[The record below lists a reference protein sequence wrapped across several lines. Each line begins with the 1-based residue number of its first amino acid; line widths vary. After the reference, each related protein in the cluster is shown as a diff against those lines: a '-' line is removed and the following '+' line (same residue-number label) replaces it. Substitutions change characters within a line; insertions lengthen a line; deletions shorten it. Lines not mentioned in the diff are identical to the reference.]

1 VADPLGSVVARAL
14 GLRVEVLSD
23 PTGRGFGGLAGL
35 ALRENPLRAHLVV
48 SRVLA
53 KHIAAP
59 AATVVGAARDL
70 AALVAA
76 ALRAGPPPLV
86 LGFAETA
93 TGLGLAVADALG
105 AAVAG
110 HSTRRPGPALLG
122 FREEHSHAADQTLQL
137 PRAAFDDPAPLVLVD
152 DELTTGATALN
163 VVAALH
169 GIAPRDSYVIATLLD
184 LRPEG
189 ARAAFAERAGRLG
202 VRVEVVALLDGVL
215 RLPDDVLARAA
226 LARAVLARAV
236 LARQALAAPAV
247 APPAPVAAVVGHPG
261 GLAGPAS
268 ARLGLDPAAR
278 AAMAAGAGDLARA
291 LPLSGPATLVLG
303 TEELMAPAVLLAVA
317 LGPGAVV
324 QSTTRSPVL
333 ALDLDGYAVRRVL
346 TAPAPDDPTRATRV
360 HNLGDPLCPG
370 GSPAYDDVV
379 LLVDTPVA
387 AALPLAEVLR
397 GEARGAVRVVTP

>member
-1 VADPLGSVVARAL
+1 MAHPLGSVVARAL

-110 HSTRRPGPALLG
+110 HSTRRPGPALLD

-215 RLPDDVLARAA
+215 RLPDDVLARA
-226 LARAVLARAV
+226 VLARAV

-247 APPAPVAAVVGHPG
+247 APPAPLAAVVGHPG

-268 ARLGLDPAAR
+268 ARFGLDPAAR

-379 LLVDTPVA
+379 LLVDNPVA

>member
-1 VADPLGSVVARAL
+1 VGDPLGSVVARAL

-110 HSTRRPGPALLG
+110 HSTRRPGPALLD

-226 LARAVLARAV
+226 LARAVLT
-236 LARQALAAPAV
+236 RQTLAAPAV

-346 TAPAPDDPTRATRV
+346 TAPAPDDPTRGTRV

-379 LLVDTPVA
+379 LLVDAPVA

>member
-1 VADPLGSVVARAL
+1 VGDPLGSVVARAL

-105 AAVAG
+105 AAGAG
-110 HSTRRPGPALLG
+110 HSTRRPGPALLD

-215 RLPDDVLARAA
+215 RLPDDVLARA
-226 LARAVLARAV
+226 VLARAV
-236 LARQALAAPAV
+236 LTRQALAAPAV

-379 LLVDTPVA
+379 LLVDAPVA

>member
-76 ALRAGPPPLV
+76 ALGAGPPPLV

-110 HSTRRPGPALLG
+110 HSTRRPGPGLLD

-163 VVAALH
+163 IVAALH

-226 LARAVLARAV
+226 LARAV

-379 LLVDTPVA
+379 LLVDNPVA

-397 GEARGAVRVVTP
+397 GEARGAVRVVTS

>member
-14 GLRVEVLSD
+14 GLRVEVLYD

>member
-110 HSTRRPGPALLG
+110 HSTRRPGPALLD

-215 RLPDDVLARAA
+215 RLPDDV

-346 TAPAPDDPTRATRV
+346 TAPALDDLTRATRV

-397 GEARGAVRVVTP
+397 GEARGAVRVVTS